1 MINRRQQ
8 PPAKPP
14 TPDDERWAAV
24 LDQKRERYRQ
34 PVAHVP
40 PSPPRVTL
48 YSVPRRFDIATLL
61 VVSLAYSLL
70 FTLLRLLDAPTQVFV
85 FIGMLTVVIG
95 IAQAMFPYGNGP
107 RRASMVAGAAY
118 CGVLS
123 LVGGFLSGGFGPGS
137 CGVLGSLILGAP
149 LGYLMGAIEAGV
161 FLVADKVRR
170 RWFPE
175 RPRGADTASDFDALD
190 G

>member
-1 MINRRQQ
+1 MINRRRQR
-8 PPAKPP
+8 PPAEPP
-14 TPDDERWAAV
+14 TPDDERWAAA
-24 LDQKRERYRQ
+24 LEQKRERYRQ
-34 PVAHVP
+34 PASRVTR
-40 PSPPRVTL
+40 PPRITI

-70 FTLLRLLDAPTQVFV
+70 FTMLRLLDAPTQVFV
-85 FIGMLTVVIG
+85 FIGLLTVVVG

-137 CGVLGSLILGAP
+137 CGILGSLIVGAP
-149 LGYLMGAIEAGV
+149 LGYLIGATEAGV

-175 RPRGADTASDFDALD
+175 RPSGGDAAGDFDSLD
-190 G
+190 S